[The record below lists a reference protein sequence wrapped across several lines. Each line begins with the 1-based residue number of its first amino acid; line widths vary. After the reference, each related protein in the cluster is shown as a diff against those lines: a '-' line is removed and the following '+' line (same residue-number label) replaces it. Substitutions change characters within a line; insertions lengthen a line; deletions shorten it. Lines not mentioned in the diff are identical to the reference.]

1 MSIFASQPFHAS
13 ASAKKG
19 HGRRRTCSNA
29 SHTVLS
35 GSVFLVLLL
44 VFLIAAAAGDGGQ
57 GLSWVCRKNP
67 PLEGGRERIK
77 NIVTG
82 PRTCISMYQCNGR
95 SAFLSSLSYSFV
107 GSLCGKRNM
116 PPRTASH
123 RASFP
128 HCGRSISRSIP
139 MRLNRLLFEAEE
151 INLTSRNPQ
160 DGRGEREESV
170 IVRLGQDDAR
180 AQHVRKVGV
189 DVLLAMQA
197 PLRMERIIP
206 HMVALGVGRLLITSA
221 KKVEK
226 SYWGSHLLREPQAL
240 RELVVEG
247 LSQAGDT
254 IVPDIIIDRRLK
266 RFLSDKLEVLYP
278 SSPSPSASSSFQHT
292 LRVLSHPFRALH
304 DSEGVDT
311 RFRQLSWPSPV
322 PKNGL
327 KGETAVGQPRL
338 LLAIGP
344 ESGWE
349 EPYELELFR
358 EHGFQQIT
366 LGPRVLRTETA
377 VPALLALAHD
387 HLHALDEQWEQSIG
401 RIASPQDD
409 SGAALEG
416 SRSDIRDKN
425 DKSLQ

>member
-180 AQHVRKVGV
+180 AQHVRKVG
-189 DVLLAMQA
+189 
-197 PLRMERIIP
+197 
-206 HMVALGVGRLLITSA
+206 
-221 KKVEK
+221 
-226 SYWGSHLLREPQAL
+226 WG
-240 RELVVEG
+240 
-247 LSQAGDT
+247 
-254 IVPDIIIDRRLK
+254 
-266 RFLSDKLEVLYP
+266 
-278 SSPSPSASSSFQHT
+278 
-292 LRVLSHPFRALH
+292 
-304 DSEGVDT
+304 
-311 RFRQLSWPSPV
+311 
-322 PKNGL
+322 
-327 KGETAVGQPRL
+327 
-338 LLAIGP
+338 
-344 ESGWE
+344 
-349 EPYELELFR
+349 
-358 EHGFQQIT
+358 
-366 LGPRVLRTETA
+366 
-377 VPALLALAHD
+377 
-387 HLHALDEQWEQSIG
+387 G
-401 RIASPQDD
+401 RILPL
-409 SGAALEG
+409 GF
-416 SRSDIRDKN
+416 DILTRTGKHLPTVLIN
-425 DKSLQ
+425 